1 MSTIRTYLTR
11 ATAVVTA
18 SATVLALTGGPA
30 HAQAEDSGSSID
42 ASLTLLDTS
51 TQLQGGGGNLDN
63 ITGLFGSL
71 SEVAEGDLN
80 AMQMVDAMS
89 SAFDTGAFAV
99 LAGLPGG
106 LNDFAQTC
114 LRAIRGEA
122 TIEDVWRQ
130 FNAIGAPL
138 QYCNDL
144 SESGGFGGIYR
155 RVELGRPGPTVFRL
169 RYETYNIPDT
179 ISVLYEGRRIFI
191 DPEASTR
198 GDRWVDIHVPP
209 GGSTAVQVEV
219 IAPIQGTD
227 WNFTVHCP

>member
-1 MSTIRTYLTR
+1 MTTIRTYLTR
-11 ATAVVTA
+11 ATAVAAA

-30 HAQAEDSGSSID
+30 HAQTEETGSSID
-42 ASLTLLDTS
+42 SSLTLLDTS
-51 TQLQGGGGNLDN
+51 TQLQGGGGNLGN
-63 ITGLFGSL
+63 ISGLLGSL

-80 AMQMVDAMS
+80 ATQMVDAMS
-89 SAFDTGAFAV
+89 SAFDTEAFAV

-106 LNDFAQTC
+106 LHDFVQTC
-114 LRAIRGEA
+114 MRAIGGQA
-122 TIEDVWRQ
+122 TVEDVWRQ
-130 FNAIGAPL
+130 FNALGAPL

-169 RYETYNIPDT
+169 RYETYGIPDT
-179 ISVLYEGRRIFI
+179 VSVLYEGRRIFV

-209 GGSTAVQVEV
+209 GASTAVQVEV